1 MKLPAIV
8 QLHIIVFIWGFT
20 GVIGKLISL
29 NAIPLVW
36 GRTLVAAFILFCY
49 LYFQKEKIL
58 KFPKS

>member
-36 GRTLVAAFILFCY
+36 GRTLVAAFILLFI
-49 LYFQKEKIL
+49 FFKRK
-58 KFPKS
+58 KF